1 MSGVRVASFGT
12 PLSSRGD
19 HPPETD
25 RSMTQSPTTV
35 PDIASSK
42 RRNGAAPLTMITAY
56 DEPSARFVD
65 AAGAELLL
73 VGDSVGNVVLGQR
86 DTLGVT
92 IDVMAHHTAAVAR
105 ANPKGV
111 IVGDLPWL
119 SYHVTVEDAVRN
131 AAVLVR
137 AGAHCVKLEGGSNR
151 VAVIE
156 AITNAEIPV
165 MGHLGLT
172 PQSVLA
178 MGGFKVQGK
187 TEDDAQRLVDDA
199 LKLQRAGAF
208 AVVLEGIPD
217 VVAKRIT
224 DALDIPTIGIGAGAD
239 TDGQVLVFHDLLGL
253 GNRTPAK
260 FVRVYAEI
268 GQLVVQ
274 ALTAFVADVRGGAF
288 PSEAE
293 TYHAPK
299 GSNLS

>member
-1 MSGVRVASFGT
+1 
-12 PLSSRGD
+12 
-19 HPPETD
+19 
-25 RSMTQSPTTV
+25 MTPTTSFTV
-35 PDIASSK
+35 PQVAASK

-56 DEPSARFVD
+56 DEPSSRFVD

-73 VGDSVGNVVLGQR
+73 VGDSVGNVVLGQK

-92 IDVMAHHTAAVAR
+92 VEIMAHHVAAVAR
-105 ANPKGV
+105 ANPRGV
-111 IVGDLPWL
+111 IVGDLPWM
-119 SYHVTVEDAVRN
+119 SYHVSVEDSVRN

-137 AGAHCVKLEGGSNR
+137 AGAHCVKLEGGKNR
-151 VAVIE
+151 AQVIS

-172 PQSVLA
+172 PQSVLS

-187 TEDDAQRLVDDA
+187 TQDAAKQLIDDA
-199 LKLQRAGAF
+199 LAIEQAGVF

-224 DALDIPTIGIGAGAD
+224 DALTIPTIGIGAGPD

-253 GNRTPAK
+253 GSRTPPK

-268 GQLVVQ
+268 GQAIEA
-274 ALTAFVADVRGGAF
+274 ALTEFVAEVRSSAF
-288 PSEAE
+288 PSEVE

-299 GSNLS
+299 GSNLGE